1 MPAESIEHYKKE
13 LVRNFNVEFHG
24 RQLDTELILDT
35 LLKHD
40 RVAILTDT
48 INSPD
53 TLAREI
59 MNKKKHTQI

>member
-1 MPAESIEHYKKE
+1 LSIIKKNWYGIST
-13 LVRNFNVEFHG
+13 LSFHG